1 MGAASER
8 LEKKL
13 LSTIERSAKA
23 LILEIDK
30 ELRKRGSGTPVDTG
44 HARAS
49 WVPSVGSPNHTAV
62 DGGSTAA
69 HDGGVAQVLSYKLGQ
84 GSLYLTNAAPYIR
97 RLNDGWSDR
106 APALFIER
114 AIAQALATVKE
125 KTGHDFGYQSFLN
138 SVDHGGAENLA
149 SAYSP
154 FGDD

>member
-13 LSTIERSAKA
+13 LGLVETAAKA

-49 WVPSVGSPNHTAV
+49 WVPSVGSPVRAEP
-62 DGGSTAA
+62 DGNSSAA
-69 HDGGVAQVLSYKLGQ
+69 HDAGVAQVLTYRIGG

-97 RLNDGWSDR
+97 RLNDGWSSQ
-106 APALFIER
+106 APALFIEACIDR
-114 AIAQALATVKE
+114 AMSMIKAKLGV
-125 KTGHDFGYQSFLN
+125 DFGQTAFRASTG
-138 SVDHGGAENLA
+138 GGAANVA